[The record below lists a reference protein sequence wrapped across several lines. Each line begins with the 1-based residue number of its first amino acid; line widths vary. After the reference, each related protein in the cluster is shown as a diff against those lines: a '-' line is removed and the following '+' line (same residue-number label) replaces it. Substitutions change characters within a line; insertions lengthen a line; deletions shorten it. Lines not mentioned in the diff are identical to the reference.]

1 MSMTSSNHVPDAP
14 QKSQSLR
21 RATRI
26 AVAAALLLMGGA
38 AVRVYTTSVQ
48 AKALDETTTKNAAR
62 SVLTVNARPG
72 DSKRNLALPGTL
84 RGQTEAAIHARTSG
98 YLQRWTKDI
107 GDHVRQGELLAVID
121 TPEADQELAQAHA
134 TREQIKARLALA
146 QSSLARWEGLRQRDA
161 VSQQELDERSA
172 THLQAKADL
181 AAADAN
187 VKRLEQLQ
195 SFRRITAPFDGV
207 VVRRNVEV
215 GALIGAGS
223 TNNNRELFYL
233 AQSDTLRVTVAV
245 PQVHADTVKPGQ
257 EVTVR
262 LIEKPNMT
270 FKGTVARTAGA
281 IDSATRSMQV
291 EITLPNKEGK
301 LIPGSYVEVSLPLQA
316 GSRTLVLTVNALQF
330 RQDGPLVA
338 VVHGDRISL
347 RSIKLG
353 RDLGRVVE
361 VTSGLGPNDAVVLN
375 PHDSVE
381 EGERV
386 IAKAAPPETAPARAE
401 GQPPRRASSPGPRG
415 AAKGDKA

>member
-1 MSMTSSNHVPDAP
+1 MSTIPTPSTTGDHETSH
-14 QKSQSLR
+14 SLR

-26 AVAAALLLMGGA
+26 GLAAAVLLLGGA

-48 AKALDETTTKNAAR
+48 AKALDSVTAHNAAR
-62 SVLTVNARPG
+62 SVLTTHARPS

-84 RGQTEAAIHARTSG
+84 RGQTEAAIYARTSG

-107 GDHVRQGELLAVID
+107 GDTVHQGELLAVID
-121 TPEADQELAQAHA
+121 TPEADQELAQARA
-134 TREQIKARLALA
+134 AREQIKARLALA

-161 VSQQELDERSA
+161 VSQQELDERGA
-172 THLQAKADL
+172 THQQAKADL
-181 AAADAN
+181 NAADAN

-207 VVRRNVEV
+207 IVRRNVEV

-223 TNNNRELFYL
+223 TSTNRELFYL
-233 AQSDTLRVTVAV
+233 AQSSTLRVTVAI
-245 PQVHADTVKPGQ
+245 PQIYADNVKPGQ
-257 EVTVR
+257 EVTVK
-262 LIEKPNMT
+262 LIEKPSVLI
-270 FKGTVARTAGA
+270 KGTVARSAGA

-291 EITLPNKEGK
+291 EIALPNKDGK
-301 LIPGSYVEVSLPLQA
+301 LIPGAYVEVNLPLQGGGRA
-316 GSRTLVLTVNALQF
+316 LVLSVNALQF
-330 RQDGPLVA
+330 RQDGPRVA
-338 VVHGDRISL
+338 IVNDGRISL

-361 VTSGLGPNDAVVLN
+361 VTSGLGPKDAVVLN

-386 IAKAAPPETAPARAE
+386 LAKEAPPEKPPA
-401 GQPPRRASSPGPRG
+401 SG
-415 AAKGDKA
+415 AAKGGKA